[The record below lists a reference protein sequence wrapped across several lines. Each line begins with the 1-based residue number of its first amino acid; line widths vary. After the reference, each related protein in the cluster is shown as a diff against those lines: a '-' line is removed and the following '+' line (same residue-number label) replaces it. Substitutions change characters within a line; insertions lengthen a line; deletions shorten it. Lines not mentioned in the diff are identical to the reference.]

1 MSLSLGYSDFGLA
14 TNGLSWVPSNASMK
28 TRDRILLTSL
38 DLFNLCGEPNVTTID
53 IANEMDIS
61 PGNLYYHFRNKD
73 EIIFELF
80 LLFEASILEVLES
93 QHSSDQEIIDYWMY
107 IHIIFEKIWDYRF
120 FYRDLVTIL
129 ERNERL
135 QKRFNRILDKKANAC
150 ASILGA
156 MNEAGIIQVT
166 DPKVH
171 KAIATNVVITATY
184 WLNYQQIRNLGK
196 ELPDEDLGQGV
207 YQVMTLIAPYLPEES
222 LEDLDAIAGSYIS

>member
-1 MSLSLGYSDFGLA
+1 
-14 TNGLSWVPSNASMK
+14 MK

-80 LLFEASILEVLES
+80 LLFESSILEVLES
-93 QHSSDQEIIDYWMY
+93 PQSSDQEIIDYWMY
-107 IHIIFEKIWDYRF
+107 IHIIFEKIWGYRF
-120 FYRDLVTIL
+120 FYRDLVSIL

-135 QKRFNRILDKKANAC
+135 QKRFNRILDKKAATFS
-150 ASILGA
+150 SILSA
-156 MNEAGIIQVT
+156 MSEAGIIALKDSKSQDAV
-166 DPKVH
+166 
-171 KAIATNVVITATY
+171 ATNVVIAATY

-196 ELPDEDLGQGV
+196 ELPEDDLGQGV
-207 YQVMTLIAPYLPEES
+207 YQVMTLIAPYLPDDGREA
-222 LEDLDAIAGSYIS
+222 LDEIASSYLA

>member
-1 MSLSLGYSDFGLA
+1 
-14 TNGLSWVPSNASMK
+14 MK

-93 QHSSDQEIIDYWMY
+93 PQTSDQEIIDYWMY
-107 IHIIFEKIWDYRF
+107 IHIIFEKIWEYRF
-120 FYRDLVTIL
+120 FYRDLVSIL
-129 ERNERL
+129 ERNEKL
-135 QKRFNRILDKKANAC
+135 QKRFNRILDKKGNAC
-150 ASILGA
+150 SSILA
-156 MNEAGIIQVT
+156 SMNEAGIIRLPDSKAQN
-166 DPKVH
+166 
-171 KAIATNVVITATY
+171 AIATNVVITATY
-184 WLNYQQIRNLGK
+184 WLNYQQIRNIGK
-196 ELPDEDLGQGV
+196 ELPEDDLGQGV

-222 LEDLDAIAGSYIS
+222 VEALDAIASSYLG